1 MPISLPSIPFDS
13 PLIEYV
19 VELERLRGDVA
30 AATTSN
36 PMVAELHQLFDLV
49 SSLVSA
55 RIEGNRTTI
64 YDAVVGARTGKEPG
78 SDEGATDSWREIT
91 NITDAMSFIDGLD
104 PSAPITH
111 HHSAN
116 CIGLQSRGSSEKRR
130 SPRLISKL
138 GSRDLPLRPPT
149 AEPRVSHARDR

>member
-64 YDAVVGARTGKEPG
+64 YDAVVGARTGKAAAFTASTTFP
-78 SDEGATDSWREIT
+78 ATPPATARI
-91 NITDAMSFIDGLD
+91 
-104 PSAPITH
+104 
-111 HHSAN
+111 
-116 CIGLQSRGSSEKRR
+116 SSLARSMARRCKVKSTPRSKRCEE
-130 SPRLISKL
+130 SVCKP
-138 GSRDLPLRPPT
+138 
-149 AEPRVSHARDR
+149 